1 MRIRFLRT
9 AAVELDR
16 ALTYVHEQDPAAAKR
31 MAHAIASA
39 LDWIARWPEAS
50 RELSGTDIRTTLVPR
65 YQYRIFYKVIGDEVV
80 VRNIRSTR
88 QLRPGE
94 RGRTG

>member
-1 MRIRFLRT
+1 MANITLHEVGMRDGLQIESQAVPTERT
-9 AAVELDR
+9 
-16 ALTYVHEQDPAAAKR
+16 
-31 MAHAIASA
+31 

-65 YQYRIFYKVIGDEVV
+65 YQYRIFYKVNGDEVV